1 MKNKILCTII
11 ILVFTVSLT
20 TGLVNAVKDEEV
32 DNVEEIKLIGELT
45 YRNLESGFYE
55 VEGYRLI
62 GDYDFEQYKGKNV
75 IVKGNKDNSV
85 SIFMTKAINVM
96 SIKEFDGKLDDVKR
110 IDTNVPPIPTKTDEE
125 TEKRLNIGGVVK
137 YNDLEG
143 GFYEIEGYRLIGDQ
157 DFKAYKNKEVL
168 VTGELDDSVGIYMT
182 KAIKVETIDE
192 MNNLIDVP
200 VDEPVLDKPVI
211 EEPIAD
217 EDEVITEGKLFRN
230 NLEGGFYEVN
240 GYRLITDEDLAQY
253 VGKAVKVTGTY
264 DNSPGIFMV
273 KAIIVENIEQ
283 VNAKELVKK
292 IERRIVDI
300 MSGEIF
306 LGEKDLE
313 EADKLKIIERIKNTI
328 NLFEQIVSIE
338 GNEALM
344 QRYEELGK
352 LLSLVEDRVNVY
364 VNGNK
369 PMFDEEV
376 PPYIEN
382 ARTLMPYRAVV
393 ESLGAK
399 VDWNDELKKVTVEK
413 DETKVELVIGQ
424 KTAYINGE
432 VYELDV
438 APTIKNNRTVVPL
451 RFVSESLNAQVD
463 WIEEGKVVVINY

>member
-1 MKNKILCTII
+1 MKNKIFCTILI
-11 ILVFTVSLT
+11 VVFTISIT
-20 TGLVNAVKDEEV
+20 TGLVNAVNTEKV
-32 DNVEEIKLIGELT
+32 DNVEEVKLIGKLT

-55 VEGYRLI
+55 VQGYRLI
-62 GDYDFEQYKGKNV
+62 GDYDFEQYEGKNV
-75 IVKGNKDNSV
+75 IVKGYKDDSV
-85 SIFMTKAINVM
+85 SLFMTKAINVT
-96 SIKEFDGKLDDVKR
+96 SIEEYDGNLDNVKK
-110 IDTNVPPIPTKTDEE
+110 IDENEPPCPTKTDEPA
-125 TEKRLNIGGVVK
+125 EKRLNIAGVVK

-157 DFKAYKNKEVL
+157 DFKAYENKEVL

-192 MNNLIDVP
+192 MNNLIDAP
-200 VDEPVLDKPVI
+200 VDDPINDKPVV

-217 EDEVITEGKLFRN
+217 EEKVITEGKLLRN
-230 NLEGGFYEVN
+230 DLEGGFYEVN

-253 VGKAVKVTGTY
+253 EGKAVKVTGTP

-273 KAIIVENIEQ
+273 KAINVEKIEQ

-292 IERRIVDI
+292 IERRLVDV
-300 MSGEIF
+300 MPGEIYF
-306 LGEKDLE
+306 GEKELE
-313 EADKLKIIERIKNTI
+313 EAEKLEIIEKIKNTI
-328 NLFEQIVSIE
+328 NLYEQIVSIE
-338 GNEALM
+338 GNEVIM

-352 LLSLVEDRVNVY
+352 LLRFIEDGVNVY

-376 PPYIEN
+376 QPYIED
-382 ARTLMPYRAVV
+382 ARTLMPYRAVA

-413 DETKVELVIGQ
+413 DDTKIELVIGQ
-424 KTAYINGE
+424 KIAYINGE

-438 APTIKNNRTVVPL
+438 APTIKNSRTVVPL